1 KGGPGGILG
10 DASGKIPLCPPLK
23 KRGRSECVSVSPPFF
38 GKREAR
44 YNSWEREYFR
54 IFRSKGGPGGILG
67 DASGKIPLCP
77 PLKKRGRS
85 ECVSVSPSNY
95 QLVDHYNMMEEQNI
109 VVSFKGEISNK
120 TLVSLAEMLKK
131 MFSLDRDTKRKFTKR
146 LFSIF
151 IELAQNICLYSAQ
164 KIIMDGKEVGS
175 GIIVVEKRETFYRIK
190 SGNLVPNSV
199 IEGLSAKVT
208 HINQLDKPELRKFY
222 KERLKAPRKPDQKG
236 GGVGL
241 IVIARNSGSPID
253 VNLNPIDENHT
264 FIEISTQISEEI

>member
-1 KGGPGGILG
+1 M
-10 DASGKIPLCPPLK
+10 
-23 KRGRSECVSVSPPFF
+23 
-38 GKREAR
+38 
-44 YNSWEREYFR
+44 
-54 IFRSKGGPGGILG
+54 
-67 DASGKIPLCP
+67 
-77 PLKKRGRS
+77 
-85 ECVSVSPSNY
+85 SNY